1 MLINKNIYY
10 VHIPRTGGRYISKI
24 ISDNYLCEYY
34 NFDEGRLFKDKEV
47 PHLTYPEYEKFLNC
61 IPLKKFTV
69 VRDPISRFIS
79 SLANSKFENQIETIL
94 KNQESFDKFI
104 SYSIT
109 DKQNIGNWFVPQ
121 INFIDYKTKIW
132 KFENGLKNNF
142 FKWLQNNFDLLIQ
155 NKTAS
160 TEFFINKI
168 DYKFKVDLTNKQK
181 QYIKNYYYQ
190 DYKVL
195 DY

>member
-47 PHLTYPEYEKFLNC
+47 PHLTYPEYEEFLNYMS
-61 IPLKKFTV
+61 LKKFTV
-69 VRDPISRFIS
+69 VRDPINRFIS

-109 DKQNIGNWFVPQ
+109 DKQNIGNWFLPQ

-132 KFENGLKNNF
+132 KFENGLDENF
-142 FKWLQNNFDLLIQ
+142 FKWLDNNFNLLIKHK
-155 NKTAS
+155 NIS
-160 TEFFINKI
+160 PNFFINKI

-181 QYIKNYYYQ
+181 EYIKNYYYQ
-190 DYKVL
+190 DYKIL